1 MNASQL
7 CEPILSFSC
16 FIIYR
21 SQSNSQ
27 TKANDYKYRVRL
39 IRCAHVPV
47 RVHVTYIFNVHVNAV
62 CLKLWRLL
70 SPDTVLQSRVSK
82 QWADIGFQGDDPATD
97 FRGMGLLSLHNLM

>member
-27 TKANDYKYRVRL
+27 TKANDYKYRVPL
-39 IRCAHVPV
+39 IRCAHV
-47 RVHVTYIFNVHVNAV
+47 RVHAIYIVNVNAV
-62 CLKLWRLL
+62 CLAVASAESGHRA
-70 SPDTVLQSRVSK
+70 TVTCEQAVGRHWFPRRRS
-82 QWADIGFQGDDPATD
+82 G
-97 FRGMGLLSLHNLM
+97 N